1 MSVIHHIYEQRFV
14 PGLPADA
21 YHNVVAFSSS
31 WGREAMRSSPKH
43 AHARSKKP
51 QTPSMVLGSALHAG
65 VLEPEAHA
73 VAIAP
78 DVDRRTKE
86 GKEAYARFQHMA
98 LGRIVLTHDAGE
110 TYRGMLDSI
119 AESST
124 AQGLLNACDQ
134 RELSGFTVDPK
145 YDVLVKAR
153 FDALS
158 NADNVI
164 VDVKTTSGLAT
175 RREFER
181 SVGNYGYGFQ
191 AALYVRVA
199 EQLGMRDPAFVFLV
213 VETEYPHGV
222 GLFHLGRE
230 WIDMYSPAVDQAM
243 GLWAQCSRAEEW
255 VSYPDVVQQVGI
267 PAWALKGLE
276 EVAA

>member
-1 MSVIHHIYEQRFV
+1 MTAHHIYEQRFV

-21 YHNVVAFSSS
+21 YHNVAAFSSS
-31 WGREAMRSSPKH
+31 WGREAIKSSPQH
-43 AHARSKKP
+43 ANVKRKQSPA
-51 QTPSMVLGSALHAG
+51 MLLGTALHAG
-65 VLEPEAHA
+65 VLEPAAHA

-86 GKEAYARFQHMA
+86 GKEIYAQFQQDA
-98 LGRIVLTHDAGE
+98 VGRIVLTHDAGE
-110 TYRGMLDSI
+110 IYRGML
-119 AESST
+119 ESVAASAA
-124 AQGLLNACDQ
+124 AQGLLEACDQ
-134 RELSGFTVDPK
+134 RELSGFVVDPK
-145 YDVLVKAR
+145 YDVLTKAR

-158 NADNVI
+158 NTENVI
-164 VDVKTTSGLAT
+164 LDVKTTSGLAT

-181 SVGNYGYGFQ
+181 SVGNFGYGFQ
-191 AALYVRVA
+191 AATYVRVA

-213 VETEYPHGV
+213 VESEYPHGV

-230 WIDMYSPAVDQAM
+230 WIDMYAPAVDKAID
-243 GLWAQCSRAEEW
+243 LYAQCIRADEW

-267 PAWALKGLE
+267 PAWALKSLE